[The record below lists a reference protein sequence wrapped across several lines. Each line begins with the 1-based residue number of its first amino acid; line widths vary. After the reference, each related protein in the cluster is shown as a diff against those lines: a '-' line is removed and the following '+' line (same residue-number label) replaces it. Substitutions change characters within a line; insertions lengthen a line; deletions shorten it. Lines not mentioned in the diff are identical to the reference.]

1 MNDINQKR
9 PALWRIAMWGALAT
23 LLSLPA
29 IFRFPWTAS
38 DFVIMGIM
46 LGSVGL
52 GIEFLVRRSGSNAFR
67 LGSVAAVLTAF
78 MTVWANLAVG
88 MIGSEDNPYNLF
100 FMAIPVVVF
109 AAAALVRFD
118 ARRTAW
124 IMAGAAA
131 VQLALALGGME
142 VDLRGARFSSFFAV
156 LWLIAAA
163 LFWSAAVGERRSVR

>member
-1 MNDINQKR
+1 MNDFNPKR
-9 PALWRIAMWGALAT
+9 PAWWRLAMWGALAT

-52 GIEFLVRRSGSNAFR
+52 GIEFLVRRSGSYAFR
-67 LGSVAAVLTAF
+67 LGAVAAVLTSF

-88 MIGSEDNPYNLF
+88 MIGSEDNPYNLY
-100 FMAIPVVVF
+100 FMAIPLVVF
-109 AAAALVRFD
+109 VTAAMVRFE
-118 ARRTAW
+118 ACRIAW
-124 IMAGAAA
+124 ILAGAAA
-131 VQLALALGGME
+131 VQLALALGGLD

-163 LFWSAAVGERRSVR
+163 LFWGAAVGERRSVR

>member
-1 MNDINQKR
+1 MTDLNRKR
-9 PALWRIAMWGALAT
+9 PALWRLAMWGTLAT

-88 MIGSEDNPYNLF
+88 MIGSEDNPYNLY
-100 FMAIPVVVF
+100 FMAIPLVVF

-131 VQLALALGGME
+131 VQLALALGGMD
-142 VDLRGARFSSFFAV
+142 VDLRGARFSSFFAF
-156 LWLIAAA
+156 LWLVAAT
-163 LFWSAAVGERRSVR
+163 LFWSAAVGERRRVR

>member
-1 MNDINQKR
+1 MSQSSPKR
-9 PALWRIAMWGALAT
+9 PALWRLAMWGALAT

-46 LGSVGL
+46 LGSDGL

-67 LGSVAAVLTAF
+67 LGSVVAVLTAF

-88 MIGSEDNPYNLF
+88 MIGSEDNPYNLY
-100 FMAIPVVVF
+100 FMAIPPVVF
-109 AAAALVRFD
+109 AAAALMRFE

-124 IMAGAAA
+124 IMAGAAG

-142 VDLRGARFSSFFAV
+142 YDMRGARFSSFFAF
-156 LWLIAAA
+156 LWLVAAT
-163 LFWSAAVGERRSVR
+163 LFWSAAVGERRAVR

>member
-1 MNDINQKR
+1 MTEPSRKR
-9 PALWRIAMWGALAT
+9 PALWRLAMWGALAT

-52 GIEFLVRRSGSNAFR
+52 GIEFLVRRSGSYAFR

-88 MIGSEDNPYNLF
+88 MIGSEDNPYNLY

-109 AAAALVRFD
+109 LASGLVRFR
-118 ARRTAW
+118 AAPTAW
-124 IMAGAAA
+124 IMAAAA
-131 VQLALALGGME
+131 GVQLVLALGGME
-142 VDLRGARFSSFFAV
+142 VDFRGARFSSFFAF
-156 LWLIAAA
+156 LWLVAAT
-163 LFWSAAVGERRSVR
+163 LFWAAAVGERRAVR

>member
-1 MNDINQKR
+1 MTDPSRKR
-9 PALWRIAMWGALAT
+9 PALWRLAMWGALAT

-29 IFRFPWTAS
+29 IFRFPWTTS

-52 GIEFLVRRSGSNAFR
+52 GIEFLVRRSGSYAYR

-88 MIGSEDNPYNLF
+88 MIGSEDNPYNLY
-100 FMAIPVVVF
+100 FMAIPPVVF
-109 AAAALVRFD
+109 VAAALVRFE

-124 IMAGAAA
+124 IMAGAAG
-131 VQLALALGGME
+131 VQLALALGGMD
-142 VDLRGARFSSFFAV
+142 VDLRGARFSSFFAI
-156 LWLIAAA
+156 LWLISAAM
-163 LFWSAAVGERRSVR
+163 FWGAAVGERRAVR

>member
-1 MNDINQKR
+1 MTDPVQKR
-9 PALWRIAMWGALAT
+9 PAPWRVAMWGAFAT

-29 IFRFPWTAS
+29 LFRFPWSAS
-38 DFVIMGIM
+38 DFVVMGVM

-88 MIGSEDNPYNLF
+88 MIGSEDNPYNLY
-100 FMAIPVVVF
+100 FMAIPPVVF

-118 ARRTAW
+118 AGRTAW
-124 IMAGAAA
+124 IMTAAA
-131 VQLALALGGME
+131 GVQLALAFGGLD
-142 VDLRGARFSSFFAV
+142 VDLRGARFSSFFAF

-163 LFWSAAVGERRSVR
+163 LFWSAAVGDRRAVR

>member
-1 MNDINQKR
+1 MTDSTNR
-9 PALWRIAMWGALAT
+9 RLPWWRLAMWGAFAT
-23 LLSLPA
+23 LLALPA

-52 GIEFLVRRSGSNAFR
+52 GIEFLVRRSGSYAYR

-88 MIGSEDNPYNLF
+88 MIGSEDNPYNLY
-100 FMAIPVVVF
+100 FMAIPLVVF
-109 AAAALVRFD
+109 TAAAVVRF
-118 ARRTAW
+118 APGRTAW
-124 IMAGAAA
+124 IMVGAAV
-131 VQLALALGGME
+131 VQLGLALGGME
-142 VDLRGARFSSFFAV
+142 FDLRGARFSSFFAF

-163 LFWSAAVGERRSVR
+163 LFWSAAAAIATRR

>member
-1 MNDINQKR
+1 MSNSTGRR
-9 PALWRIAMWGALAT
+9 PALWRLAMWGTLAT

-38 DFVIMGIM
+38 DFVLMGVM

-67 LGSVAAVLTAF
+67 LGSVVAVLTAF

-100 FMAIPVVVF
+100 FMAIPLLVF
-109 AAAALVRFD
+109 TAAAVVRFD
-118 ARRTAW
+118 PRRTAI
-124 IMAGAAA
+124 IMVAAA
-131 VQLALALGGME
+131 VAQLGLALGGMGID
-142 VDLRGARFSSFFAV
+142 VRGARFSSFFAF
-156 LWLIAAA
+156 LWLVAAT
-163 LFWSAAVGERRSVR
+163 LFWSAAVGDRRAVR